1 MKWTFVARL
10 LKLIYCISK
19 KYGDKG
25 FNEVVNYAKNSL
37 VNIPYSAFSSS
48 FTDSIRK
55 TQCAHIVW
63 YAYHKFDFE
72 LLKNDKLI
80 VLPYDLASS
89 EEVEVVQT
97 FGFDPNVPWDSLY
110 K

>member
-1 MKWTFVARL
+1 MSPYLRNENRKKMKILSILITATFM
-10 LKLIYCISK
+10 KLW
-19 KYGDKG
+19 
-25 FNEVVNYAKNSL
+25 
-37 VNIPYSAFSSS
+37 AFSSS

-97 FGFDPNVPWDSLY
+97 FGFDPNVLWDSLY